1 MARKETPEQSRV
13 MARAVGRV
21 IRKRRL
27 ALGLSQEQFAERL
40 GIHRTQVGFLERGE
54 NTTTIYTLAVV
65 AKAFDCAASDLLRDA
80 GF

>member
-1 MARKETPEQSRV
+1 MARKRTPEQSRV
-13 MARAVGRV
+13 MARAVGRI
-21 IRKRRL
+21 IRKRRV
-27 ALGLSQEQFAERL
+27 AMEMSQEQLAESL

-80 GF
+80 GY